1 MTLPVQYARCR
12 RLQEWSRALAAY
24 PLQVPCLCMIIADD
38 VSRGCLQAYKMQLL
52 CCRTPVTVTT
62 IYRDE
67 AEVAA
72 AKGGENLRLRLA
84 GVDEDDIS
92 PGFVLCSRQMPV
104 PAVTHFEAQLQ
115 LLDLLEHKSIF
126 TAGGPL
132 TAAGGLACLHAC
144 PPSKFCSSS
153 SASSTISWTGQ
164 CT

>member
-1 MTLPVQYARCR
+1 M
-12 RLQEWSRALAAY
+12 
-24 PLQVPCLCMIIADD
+24 PCLCLVIA
-38 VSRGCLQAYKMQLL
+38 VSNGWWQAYKLQLL
-52 CCRTPVTVTT
+52 RCRTPVTVTT

-126 TAGGPL
+126 TAGGR
-132 TAAGGLACLHAC
+132 
-144 PPSKFCSSS
+144 
-153 SASSTISWTGQ
+153 
-164 CT
+164 

>member
-1 MTLPVQYARCR
+1 MYSTPVAVVAESGPNLLQHAHCRCPACACSVAVSKG
-12 RLQEWSRALAAY
+12 WS
-24 PLQVPCLCMIIADD
+24 
-38 VSRGCLQAYKMQLL
+38 QAYELQLL

-126 TAGGPL
+126 TAGGPRAPL
-132 TAAGGLACLHAC
+132 GGCPACQLG
-144 PPSKFCSSS
+144 PP
-153 SASSTISWTGQ
+153 
-164 CT
+164 